1 MDLNNIQKP
10 PHNSNNYFMYPYWT
24 DDVKILH
31 CEPTSH
37 CNADCPMCARNVF
50 GHHVNPNINLRNLSL
65 EWFEKNIAPT
75 KIKNLKKVFFCGNYG
90 DPCANKSLLDICKF
104 FRKHNSEITLG
115 INTNGSIRN
124 PKWWKEC
131 ASMFKNTFDYVVF
144 SIDGLEDTNHIYRKN
159 VRWDKLIENAKSYID
174 SGGSAH
180 WDMLVFDHNK
190 HQVNECQLLAN
201 KLGFTWFRVKTTD
214 RWDTYPVDKVELRPA
229 DKIEHISYKDNTS
242 IRCERDNDK
251 SIFLDYNGQLWPCCY
266 IGEEYYNFVGYDNHN
281 DLRQHKPDSLFE
293 EYKNKLN
300 NNTPFYVCKR
310 VCGTQT
316 NKKRQWKKEI
326 QLR

>member
-1 MDLNNIQKP
+1 
-10 PHNSNNYFMYPYWT
+10 
-24 DDVKILH
+24 
-31 CEPTSH
+31 
-37 CNADCPMCARNVF
+37 
-50 GHHVNPNINLRNLSL
+50 
-65 EWFEKNIAPT
+65 
-75 KIKNLKKVFFCGNYG
+75 
-90 DPCANKSLLDICKF
+90 
-104 FRKHNSEITLG
+104 
-115 INTNGSIRN
+115 
-124 PKWWKEC
+124 
-131 ASMFKNTFDYVVF
+131 MFKNTFDYVVF

-281 DLRQHKPDSLFE
+281 DLRQHKPDSLF
-293 EYKNKLN
+293 
-300 NNTPFYVCKR
+300 
-310 VCGTQT
+310 
-316 NKKRQWKKEI
+316 
-326 QLR
+326 